1 MLGVICSESRPCDDN
16 RGRSIER
23 NTISHDAEHRADCRY
38 QGSEAK
44 AKAKAKAKAI
54 ARAESRQRQNKNRAE
69 TEPKPKLK

>member
-44 AKAKAKAKAI
+44 AKAKAKAI